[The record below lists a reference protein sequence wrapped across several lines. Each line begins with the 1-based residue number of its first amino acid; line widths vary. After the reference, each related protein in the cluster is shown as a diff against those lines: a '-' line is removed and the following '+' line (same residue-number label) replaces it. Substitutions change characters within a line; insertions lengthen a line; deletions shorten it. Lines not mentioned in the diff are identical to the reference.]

1 MDIDIKNF
9 KHIIW
14 DWNGTLLDDA
24 WLCVEIL
31 NQIITRHKKEAIDI
45 DQYRCHFDF
54 PVKDY
59 YVKLGFD
66 FTKDSFERIAVE
78 YIDEYNRRRFECRLH
93 NDTELILRHFRKANF
108 TQSILSA
115 YQQDMLTEAIE
126 YFKLTDFFVKVS
138 GLNDFYAESKIE
150 KGKLLIEGLGFDNSQ
165 VLLIGDTAHDFEVAK
180 SIGVDCILIANG
192 HNSYEKLLPC
202 NSPLLKN
209 LGQLIA

>member
-1 MDIDIKNF
+1 MGSLIHNLV
-9 KHIIW
+9 
-14 DWNGTLLDDA
+14 T
-24 WLCVEIL
+24 
-31 NQIITRHKKEAIDI
+31 Q
-45 DQYRCHFDF
+45 
-54 PVKDY
+54 
-59 YVKLGFD
+59 LG
-66 FTKDSFERIAVE
+66 
-78 YIDEYNRRRFECRLH
+78 
-93 NDTELILRHFRKANF
+93 
-108 TQSILSA
+108 QS
-115 YQQDMLTEAIE
+115 
-126 YFKLTDFFVKVS
+126 DFFAKVS